1 MEKTSSYNRILVA
14 IVALLLLTTTYSE
27 AQVLNK
33 PEAADNPNLA
43 GNSAWTA
50 ACASDSFNEYFVNFT
65 WNPPMVDSDN
75 EFILELSDAN
85 GNFGSPRELARLG
98 DKNAVFDFDFQFAI
112 PTDVR
117 GESYR
122 MRVRSTSPAKTS
134 PASDP
139 YPMHYVDYNSPLLI
153 SQDASGSIPPGGTIQ
168 LCGGGSIALS
178 PHNIPSAGTYRYN
191 WYRSGTLLSEKTER
205 ITVSTPGMY
214 YVELDYGSVCS
225 GSANTLSNTIEITT
239 GTSQGIAINGTAD
252 IDICPG
258 DTHMLE
264 ANISGVGLTYTWYKD
279 GAIVAG
285 PTLEAHTYTIDSSS
299 AGFEGSYEVEVQ
311 GPTACLEKSAPVN
324 VGSSS
329 TITVVRENDENI
341 VLLPSQTKTLS
352 VSTSATTPTYQWYK
366 DGSPIVDATNS
377 SLVINETGVYHA
389 RVTET
394 GGSCTGAP
402 VDSENTTIVSPD
414 SFELVVDY
422 ASAYS
427 SCQNTDATLTLST
440 IYAVGGSGAKT
451 DVTSDLETAFS
462 YQWTHDGNVVSGETS
477 KTITISDF
485 QQNGSYMLDGTL
497 DSFNAPSNNLPVSL
511 VTNISLAIASNGT
524 VLCEGAD
531 PIVFNSSESL
541 TGETFEWTKDGS
553 VIDTSSETITATEV
567 GVYQL
572 IIRTNDCPV
581 VSNEI
586 TINAFDDSLLTLNQP
601 EELIIIEGETETMIA
616 SGAESY
622 QWFDSNN
629 TLLGTLD
636 SYDFQMEGQYLLVA
650 NFGNCTINRVITV
663 AYRDN
668 FAIPNVITVNGDGI
682 NDLWILPNTY
692 SRKDDV
698 VVTIY
703 DERGKEIFSQSNYE
717 NNWPQSTTSFNKQSM
732 VFYYTVARSGENL
745 KQGTITVIR

>member
-14 IVALLLLTTTYSE
+14 AAAIFLLAATYSE

-85 GNFGSPRELARLG
+85 GNFGSPRELARVG
-98 DKNAVFDFDFQFAI
+98 DKNAVFDFEFQFAV

-117 GESYR
+117 GESYK
-122 MRVRSTSPAKTS
+122 MRVRSTSPSKTS
-134 PASDP
+134 PASDA

-153 SQDASGSIPPGGTIQ
+153 SQDANGTIPAGGTIQ
-168 LCGGGSIALS
+168 LCGGASINLS
-178 PHNIPSAGTYRYN
+178 PHNIPGASTYRYN

-205 ITVSTPGMY
+205 ITVSDPGMY

-239 GTSQGIAINGTAD
+239 GTSQGIAINGSAD
-252 IDICPG
+252 IGLCAG
-258 DTHMLE
+258 DTHTLQ
-264 ANISGVGLTYTWYKD
+264 ANITGVGLTYTWYKD
-279 GAIVAG
+279 GNVVAG
-285 PTLEAHTYTIDSSS
+285 PTLEGDSFNVNTGS
-299 AGFEGSYEVEVQ
+299 AGFEGDYEVEIE
-311 GPTACLEKSAPVN
+311 GPSACLERSSAV
-324 VGSSS
+324 
-329 TITVVRENDENI
+329 TVRNLGDFTVTRENDANI

-352 VSTSATTPTYQWYK
+352 VSSTATTPTYQWYK
-366 DGSPIVDATNS
+366 DGSPIAGETNS
-377 SLVINETGVYHA
+377 SVVINETGVYFA

-394 GGSCTGAP
+394 GGGCSGAP
-402 VDSENTTIVSPD
+402 LDSESTTIVSPD
-414 SFELVVDY
+414 SFEFVVEY
-422 ASAYS
+422 VGSYS
-427 SCQNTDATLTLST
+427 SCQNTDVTLSLST
-440 IYAVGGSGAKT
+440 INAVGGSGART
-451 DVTSDLETAFS
+451 DVTSDLESAFS
-462 YQWTHDGNVVSGETS
+462 YQWIYDGNAVAGETS
-477 KTITISDF
+477 KTITVSNFED
-485 QQNGSYMLDGTL
+485 NGSYRLDGSL
-497 DSFNAPSNNLPVSL
+497 DSFNASSNDLSVSL
-511 VTNISLAIASNGT
+511 VTNITLGITSNGT

-531 PIVFNSSESL
+531 PIVFKSSESL
-541 TGETFEWTKDGS
+541 TGETFEWTKDGV
-553 VIDTSSETITATEV
+553 VIDTSSDTITASEV

-572 IIRTNDCPV
+572 IIRTHDCPV
-581 VSNEI
+581 VSNEV
-586 TINAFDDSLLTLNQP
+586 TVNAFDESLLTLDKP
-601 EELIIIEGETETMIA
+601 EELIIIEGETETVTA

-622 QWFDSNN
+622 QWFDANN

-636 SYDFQMEGQYLLVA
+636 SYDFQLEGQYLLVA
-650 NFGNCTINRVITV
+650 NFGNCTINRVVTV
-663 AYRDN
+663 SYRDN

-692 SRKDDV
+692 SRQNDV

-717 NNWPQSTTSFNKQSM
+717 NNWPQSTTIFNKQSM